1 MQNSCRFSPRCV
13 YYARGRLSV
22 WLLPRCQ
29 VLIRSVSL
37 AEETGKRQALYLRRG
52 CWRSGGEIDWPRSPT
67 EMQGE
72 MRGDAVALF
81 LPLIICP
88 FYVITLISLRW
99 PTASI
104 WLLSLISIL
113 QITKLLKHVRH
124 LSIMTLSYLL
134 IHSLLPIIFEVSH
147 WNCTTLIA
155 TVLCVDD
162 STTTSLISR
171 LVFFRQF
178 DWRI

>member
-13 YYARGRLSV
+13 YYGRGRLSV

-37 AEETGKRQALYLRRG
+37 AEETVKRQALYLRRG

-81 LPLIICP
+81 LPLICP
-88 FYVITLISLRW
+88 FYVITLISLR
-99 PTASI
+99 
-104 WLLSLISIL
+104 
-113 QITKLLKHVRH
+113 
-124 LSIMTLSYLL
+124 
-134 IHSLLPIIFEVSH
+134 
-147 WNCTTLIA
+147 
-155 TVLCVDD
+155 
-162 STTTSLISR
+162 
-171 LVFFRQF
+171 
-178 DWRI
+178 